1 MDYLIGV
8 YDSEG
13 QKYKIYGTRKRLGSA
28 NNLYEKVLTNNTVY
42 FERTV
47 LNKDNK
53 HKELKFYLYLLKE
66 KEKSDEDT
74 VVRDSMG
81 RLIKEKFKDNRY
93 TILNKQEFKIEETFI
108 VFGHNGRM
116 TFKDILKKFLMS
128 NNRIKYVFYF
138 LNKVII
144 EDYDDLNIIICKNK
158 KQARLLHDTLFKFFK
173 TNGIKRG
180 IFMNELNKKN
190 RKRIYEEIIKKTGW
204 KPPRLYRNS
213 TRP

>member
-1 MDYLIGV
+1 MNYLIGV

-108 VFGHNGRM
+108 VFGHSGRM

-180 IFMNELNKKN
+180 VFMNELNKKN

>member
-108 VFGHNGRM
+108 VFGHSGRM
-116 TFKDILKKFLMS
+116 TLKDILKKFLMS